1 MWIDPGS
8 PWRVAITLLACALV
22 LPAVVLAETSSAEN
36 ESGEPQAGGEPRD
49 RILVV
54 GERSETRW
62 IETPASVSVVLRDE
76 IRRGRRQLTLG
87 EPLGQLPGV
96 FVQNRANFAQDARI
110 SIRGFGART
119 PFGIR
124 GLQLIV
130 DGIPQ
135 TLPDGQGQVDSLD
148 LSTAS
153 RIEVLR
159 GPGASL
165 YGSAA
170 GGVIEVTSFDPIAL
184 PEASA
189 RVSLG
194 FHGYRNYQAQ
204 GQGKEGRAQYA
215 VGLAH
220 TRYDGHRDHSETET
234 TVLNTKFR
242 FDLLDTT
249 DLTLIISH
257 ADSPEANDPGGLTA
271 EEVADDPSQANARN
285 VSMNSGE
292 GLENT
297 SVGARLR
304 HRWND
309 EHETS
314 STAFFAIRDFDGRVP
329 STSRGAIDLERVF
342 AGGSLRHAWQH
353 ESLGRENRLQFGI
366 EVKGQHDQRKQRAID
381 LATGAVGALAVD
393 EVQEVVSVGL
403 FVHDRLALTETI
415 SLAGSVRYDR
425 VEFDVDDDFT
435 SDAGGDDSDER
446 HFDEVSGAG
455 TLAWTPDPRFNPFLR
470 IGTSFETPTTGG
482 LANPDPDAGG
492 FNNDLDPQTSV
503 QYEVG
508 SKGFLADRI
517 EYEAAFFYIRV
528 DDELLPYTPAYT
540 TFYEN
545 AKRSDRLGLELA
557 ARAELFTGLRATV
570 NYTWSHFEFHRF
582 TDGNGNDFDGNTIP
596 GVPRHLA
603 NFALAYQSPGG
614 LFADFDLQYV
624 GDRKAD
630 NANSAEADDYVVTNL
645 RAGLRHDV
653 GDWSLEGFFGVQNLG
668 DEEYVDNVRINDRF
682 GRYFEP
688 APGRAFHVGF
698 GLTRGF

>member
-1 MWIDPGS
+1 MWIDLGS
-8 PWRVAITLLACALV
+8 PWRLATALLACAHL
-22 LPAVVLAETSSAEN
+22 LPAVALAEATD
-36 ESGEPQAGGEPRD
+36 EPSD
-49 RILVV
+49 RIVVV
-54 GERSETRW
+54 GERGKTGW

-96 FVQNRANFAQDARI
+96 FVQNRSNFAQDARI

-170 GGVIEVTSFDPIAL
+170 GGVIEVTSFDPMPQ

-204 GQGKEGRAQYA
+204 GHGKEGRVRYA
-215 VGLAH
+215 LGLAH
-220 TRYDGHRDHSETET
+220 TGYDGHRDHSDTET

-257 ADSPEANDPGGLTA
+257 ADSPEADDPGGLAA
-271 EEVADDPSQANARN
+271 EEVAEDRSQANARN
-285 VSMNSGE
+285 VSMKSGE
-292 GLENT
+292 AVENT

-304 HRWND
+304 HEWND

-314 STAFFAIRDFDGRVP
+314 SAAFFAFRDFDGRVP

-342 AGGSLRHAWQH
+342 AGGSLLHTWQD
-353 ESLGRENRLQFGI
+353 ELLGFDNRLQVGF
-366 EVKGQHDQRKQRAID
+366 EVKGQRDRREHRAID
-381 LATGAVGALAVD
+381 LATGSVGALAVD
-393 EVQEVVSVGL
+393 EVQEVVSFGV
-403 FVHDRLALTETI
+403 FAHDRLSLTDTV
-415 SLAGSVRYDR
+415 SLSYSMRYDR

-435 SDAGGDDSDER
+435 TDAGGDDSDEL
-446 HFDEVSGAG
+446 HFDEWSFSGA
-455 TLAWTPDPRFNPFLR
+455 LVWNPDPRINPFVR
-470 IGTSFETPTTGG
+470 IGTSFETPTATA
-482 LANPDPDAGG
+482 LANPDTDAGG
-492 FNNDLDPQTSV
+492 FNNDLDAQTSV
-503 QYEVG
+503 QYEAG
-508 SKGFLADRI
+508 SKGVIADRV

-528 DDELLPYTPAYT
+528 EDELLPYSRAFS

-557 ARAELFTGLRATV
+557 VRAKLLTGLHASA
-570 NYTWSHFEFHRF
+570 NYTWSQFEFDRF
-582 TDGNGNDFDGNTIP
+582 TDGNDNDFDGNTIP
-596 GVPRHLA
+596 GVPAHLA
-603 NFALAYQSPGG
+603 NFALAYESAGG
-614 LFADFDLQYV
+614 LFSDFDLQYV
-624 GDRKAD
+624 SDREAD
-630 NANSAEADDYVVTNL
+630 NANSAEADDYVVMGL

-668 DEEYVDNVRINDRF
+668 DEEYDDNVRINAGF
-682 GRYFEP
+682 GRFFEP
-688 APGRAFHVGF
+688 APGRSFNVGV
-698 GLTRGF
+698 GLARSF